1 MSKQEKNFYEFGPFR
16 VDPEERLLWRGKKP
30 VPLKP
35 KVFETLL
42 VLVQRGEGLV
52 LKDDLMK
59 TVWPDTFVEESNL
72 AQNIFVLRKALGD
85 TSSEQRYI
93 VTVPGRGYRFVQRV
107 RTVPAVEEVEDLIV
121 ETHSRSRVVIEEA
134 SSAGGTTLTAERRWT
149 RPAAL
154 LAVLGLASA
163 AVVVFR
169 PTVPPPGI
177 SRIRQITQIGTVV
190 YNTKLLTD
198 GPRVY
203 FRAFDQEGKDREWL
217 YVSSNGGEAVRIAK
231 PLPQMDVN
239 DISADGTEFLVVDLS
254 GDVPHPL
261 WRVPVVSGSPQP
273 VGQLRTRE
281 SAWSPSGDAIAHTVG
296 SDLYLVNPDGSNSR
310 KAASLPG
317 EPIYLRWSPD
327 GRVLRF
333 SLLGPEINGARLWE
347 ADPTARTA
355 HDLLPDWDGSRRTL
369 AGGWT
374 PDGRYFFFSAVTE
387 GVRSIWAVREHR
399 ATWRRTN
406 PRPVQLTQGPVAFY
420 QPTPSKNGKSIFAV
434 GETLRGQLLSY
445 DADRGQFVPFAG
457 GISADHVA
465 FSADGQ
471 WMAYVEFPDGNLIRS
486 RVNGADRLQLTFQP
500 MRAKNPRW
508 SPDGAR
514 LAFQASARP
523 GTPERIYLISRDGG
537 PPVLCGPEGDDG
549 QAYPSWTPDGQSIL
563 YSSSDEITKG
573 GKLAMVDLRSQRVSA
588 LAGTEGL
595 WYGQVSPDG
604 RRVVAI
610 RWDKAQLVLYD
621 TNSHG
626 VQLLADGA
634 DYPQWSQGGEF
645 VYFRTPYYAA
655 GGAPR
660 GVFRWRAA
668 TGKVE
673 QVVAAPDFPLTGLYG
688 IWSGVTPDGAPLV
701 LRNLGTRDIY
711 RIDLDL
717 P

>member
-1 MSKQEKNFYEFGPFR
+1 MSRQEKNFYEFGPFR

-35 KVFETLL
+35 KVFDTLL

-59 TVWPDTFVEESNL
+59 GVWPDTFVEESNL

-134 SSAGGTTLTAERRWT
+134 PSAGHTLVTAGRRWI
-149 RPAAL
+149 PPPVLLAAL
-154 LAVLGLASA
+154 GVALVAVM
-163 AVVVFR
+163 VFR
-169 PTVPPPGI
+169 PTLPPPRV
-177 SRIRQITQIGTVV
+177 SRIRQITQVGTVV

-198 GPRVY
+198 GPRIY
-203 FRAFDQEGKDREWL
+203 FRAFDREGKDRELL
-217 YVSSNGGEAVRIAK
+217 YVSSNGGEPVRIIK

-239 DISADGTEFLVVDLS
+239 DISADGTEFLVVDLT

-281 SAWSPSGDAIAHTVG
+281 SAWSPSGDAIAHTIS

-310 KAASLPG
+310 RVASLPG
-317 EPIYLRWSPD
+317 EPVYLRWSPD
-327 GRVLRF
+327 GRALRF
-333 SLLGPEINGARLWE
+333 SLLDPKISGARLWE
-347 ADPTARTA
+347 ADLADHTTR
-355 HDLLPDWDGSRRTL
+355 DLLPDWEGSRRAQ

-387 GVRSIWAVREHR
+387 GARDIWALRER
-399 ATWRRTN
+399 GATWRRIN

-420 QPTPSKNGKSIFAV
+420 QPTPSKDGKSVYAI
-434 GETLRGQLLSY
+434 GETLRGQLLTY
-445 DADRGQFVPFAG
+445 DPDRGQFVPFAG
-457 GISADHVA
+457 GISADEVA
-465 FSADGQ
+465 FSPNGQ
-471 WMAYVEFPDGNLIRS
+471 WMAYVEFPEGNLIRS
-486 RVNGADRLQLTFQP
+486 RVDGADRLQLTFQP
-500 MRAKNPRW
+500 MRAQNPRW
-508 SPDGAR
+508 SPDGSR
-514 LAFQASARP
+514 LAFQASPRP

-537 PPVLCGPEGDDG
+537 PPVLSGPDGDDG
-549 QAYPSWTPDGQSIL
+549 QAYPSWTSDGQSIL
-563 YSSSDEITKG
+563 YSSSDKITTSR
-573 GKLAMVDLRSQRVSA
+573 KLAMLELKTRRVSA
-588 LAGTEGL
+588 LVGTEGL
-595 WYGQVSPDG
+595 WYGQISPDG
-604 RRVVAI
+604 RRVAAI
-610 RWDKAQLVLYD
+610 RWDKSQLVLYD

-626 VQLLADGA
+626 VRLLADGA
-634 DYPQWSQGGEF
+634 DYPQWSKGGEF
-645 VYFRTPYYAA
+645 VYFRTPYYNP
-655 GGAPR
+655 GDAPR
-660 GVFRWRAA
+660 GIFRWRAA

-673 QVVAAPDFPLTGLYG
+673 QVVAAPDFPLTGLFG

-711 RIDLDL
+711 RLDLDL

>member
-1 MSKQEKNFYEFGPFR
+1 MSKQGKNFYEFGPFR
-16 VDPEERLLWRGKKP
+16 IDPDERLLWRGKKP

-35 KVFETLL
+35 KVFDTLL
-42 VLVQRGEGLV
+42 VLIQRGEGLV

-59 TVWPDTFVEESNL
+59 SVWPDTFVEESNL

-85 TSSEQRYI
+85 AGSEQRYI

-107 RTVPAVEEVEDLIV
+107 RLVPAVEEIDDLIV
-121 ETHSRSRVVIEEA
+121 ETHSRSRVVIEEGP
-134 SSAGGTTLTAERRWT
+134 SADHRPVTAERRRI
-149 RPAAL
+149 RPSVVLAAL
-154 LAVLGLASA
+154 GVASVAVM
-163 AVVVFR
+163 VFR
-169 PTVPPPGI
+169 PTLPPPRV
-177 SRIRQITQIGTVV
+177 SRVRQITQIGTVV

-198 GPRVY
+198 GPRIY
-203 FRAFDQEGKDREWL
+203 FRAFDREGKDRELL
-217 YVSSNGGEAVRIAK
+217 YVSSNGGEAIRIPK

-273 VGQLRTRE
+273 VGQLRTWE

-296 SDLYLVNPDGSNSR
+296 SDLYVVNPDGSNSR
-310 KAASLPG
+310 KVASLAG
-317 EPIYLRWSPD
+317 EPIYLHWSPD
-327 GRVLRF
+327 GKLLRF
-333 SLLGPEINGARLWE
+333 SLDGEGSNTWIWE
-347 ADPTARTA
+347 ADLGRHTVRN
-355 HDLLPDWDGSRRTL
+355 LLPDWDGSRRAL

-387 GVRSIWAVREHR
+387 GLRNIWAVREHG
-399 ATWRRTN
+399 ATWRRID
-406 PRPVQLTQGPVAFY
+406 PGPVQLTQGPVAFY
-420 QPTPSKNGKSIFAV
+420 QPTPSKDGKSVFAV
-434 GETLRGQLLSY
+434 GETLRGQLLTY

-457 GISADHVA
+457 GISADEVA
-465 FSADGQ
+465 FSPDGQ

-500 MRAKNPRW
+500 MRVQNPRW

-537 PPVLCGPEGDDG
+537 PPVLCGPDGDDG
-549 QAYPSWTPDGQSIL
+549 QAYPSWTPDEQSIL
-563 YSSSDEITKG
+563 YSSLDKITTSRN
-573 GKLAMVDLRSQRVSA
+573 LAMLDLRTRRVSA
-588 LAGTEGL
+588 LPGTAGL
-595 WYGQVSPDG
+595 WYGQISPDG
-604 RRVVAI
+604 RRVAAI
-610 RWDKAQLVLYD
+610 RWDKSQLVLYD
-621 TNSHG
+621 TSSHG
-626 VQLLADGA
+626 VKMLADGA

-655 GGAPR
+655 GDAPH
-660 GVFRWRAA
+660 GIFRWRAA

-673 QVVAAPDFPLTGLYG
+673 QVVGAPDFPLTGLFG
-688 IWSGVTPDGAPLV
+688 VWSGATPDGAPLV

-711 RIDLDL
+711 RLDLDL

>member
-1 MSKQEKNFYEFGPFR
+1 MSKQEKNFYEFGQFR
-16 VDPEERLLWRGKKP
+16 VDPDERLLWRGKKP

-35 KVFETLL
+35 KVFDTLL
-42 VLVQRGEGLV
+42 VLVQRGEGVV

-59 TVWPDTFVEESNL
+59 SVWPDTFVEESNL

-85 TSSEQRYI
+85 TGSEQRYI

-107 RTVPAVEEVEDLIV
+107 RTVPAVEEIEELIV
-121 ETHSRSRVVIEEA
+121 ETHSRSRVVIEEGP
-134 SSAGGTTLTAERRWT
+134 SAGRTPRTEEHRWI
-149 RPAAL
+149 RPLVL
-154 LAVLGLASA
+154 LAGLAVASA
-163 AVVVFR
+163 AVLVFR
-169 PTVPPPGI
+169 PALPPPSV

-198 GPRVY
+198 GPRIY
-203 FRAFDQEGKDREWL
+203 FRAFDREGKDREWL
-217 YVSSNGGEAVRIAK
+217 YVSSHGGEAIRITK

-254 GDVPHPL
+254 GDPPHPL

-281 SAWSPSGDAIAHTVG
+281 SAWSPGGDAIAHTVG
-296 SDLYLVNPDGSNSR
+296 SDLYLADPDGSDSR
-310 KAASLPG
+310 KVASFSG
-317 EPIYLRWSPD
+317 EPAYLRWSPD

-333 SLLGPEINGARLWE
+333 SLLDPEINAARLWE
-347 ADPTARTA
+347 ADPTGHTA
-355 HDLLPDWDGSRRTL
+355 HDLLPDWEGSRRAL

-374 PDGRYFFFSAVTE
+374 PEGRYFFFSAVTE
-387 GVRSIWAVREHR
+387 GVRNIWAVREHR
-399 ATWRRTN
+399 ATWRRIN

-420 QPTPSKNGKSIFAV
+420 QPTASKDGKSVFAV

-445 DADRGQFVPFAG
+445 HADRGQFLPFAG

-465 FSADGQ
+465 FSPDGQ

-500 MRAKNPRW
+500 MRVKNPRW

-523 GTPERIYLISRDGG
+523 GTPQKIYLISRDGG
-537 PPVLCGPEGDDG
+537 PPLLPGPDGNDG
-549 QAYPSWTPDGQSIL
+549 QAYPSWTPDGQSLL
-563 YSSSDEITKG
+563 YSSSDKTTTSR
-573 GKLAMVDLRSQRVSA
+573 KLAMLDLKRRRVVA
-588 LAGTEGL
+588 LAGTAGL
-595 WYGQVSPDG
+595 WYGQISPDG
-604 RRVVAI
+604 RRVAAI
-610 RWDKAQLVLYD
+610 RWDKSQLVLYD
-621 TNSHG
+621 PNSHG
-626 VQLLADGA
+626 VQLLTDAA
-634 DYPQWSQGGEF
+634 DYPQWSKGGEF
-645 VYFRTPYYAA
+645 IYFRTPYYAA
-655 GGAPR
+655 GDAPH
-660 GVFRWRAA
+660 GIFRWRAA

-673 QVVAAPDFPLTGLYG
+673 QVVTAPDFPLTGLFG
-688 IWSGVTPDGAPLV
+688 IWSGVTPDGAALV

-711 RIDLDL
+711 RLDLDL